1 MIKHETKLDA
11 LFSYLTPVKSG
22 EISLVLYLRA
32 DDSFFRRLG
41 TKIVTCKVVFDDSFP
56 HLVG

>member
-22 EISLVLYLRA
+22 EISLALYLRA
-32 DDSFFRRLG
+32 DDSFFLKAFG
-41 TKIVTCKVVFDDSFP
+41 
-56 HLVG
+56 H